1 MVSPEGEKKPLPSKV
16 TRQVEPGT
24 CIVLRTAG
32 GGGFG
37 DPFERMPQ
45 DVAHDIEEGLINS
58 SRARD
63 EYGVVINQ
71 ETGEVDK
78 EATDLLR
85 KQGLSK

>member
-1 MVSPEGEKKPLPSKV
+1 M
-16 TRQVEPGT
+16 
-24 CIVLRTAG
+24 RTAG

-45 DVAHDIEEGLINS
+45 DVAYDIEEGLVNP

-63 EYGVVINQ
+63 EYGVVINHK
-71 ETGEVDK
+71 TGEVDK

-85 KQGLSK
+85 EKGYSK